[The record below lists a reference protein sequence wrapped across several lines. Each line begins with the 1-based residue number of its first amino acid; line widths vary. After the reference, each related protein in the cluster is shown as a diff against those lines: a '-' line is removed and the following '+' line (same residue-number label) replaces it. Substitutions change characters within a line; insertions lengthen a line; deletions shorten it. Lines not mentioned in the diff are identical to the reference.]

1 MNSEVLEFANS
12 LLFSTLVSSG
22 FLIGAILSIVFRYP
36 ERLRADLSAFAA
48 GIFLSSIAFSLIDDA
63 LKEGSFITMAL
74 GFGVGAVAFSVMN
87 RILQKIKE
95 NQEQRR
101 KESEISKSNE
111 SNNKSN
117 ISRPSGNSSRVMIVG
132 MFLDSFPESIFIG
145 VIIALNIE
153 GLIAATLALFIGN
166 LAATMEGSKR
176 MYEENRQRFQTLKQ
190 WGCIFTIIAIGGP
203 IGWYLEK
210 PLNPE
215 QLSIIIGFAAGALM
229 AFITE
234 ELIPQAYK
242 RAELHIGLSSSFGFL
257 LGLALFQLF

>member
-1 MNSEVLEFANS
+1 LNSEVLEFANS
-12 LLFSTLVSSG
+12 LVFSTLVSSG
-22 FLIGAILSIVFRYP
+22 FLIGALLSIIFRYP

-95 NQEQRR
+95 NQDQKR
-101 KESEISKSNE
+101 KESEMKSGE
-111 SNNKSN
+111 SNNTSGTPR
-117 ISRPSGNSSRVMIVG
+117 SSGNSSRIMIVG
-132 MFLDSFPESIFIG
+132 IFLDSFPESIFIG
-145 VIIALNIE
+145 VIIALDIE

-176 MYEENRQRFQTLKQ
+176 MFEENRQRFQTLKQ
-190 WGCIFTIIAIGGP
+190 WVYIFVIISIGGP

-210 PLNPE
+210 PLSPE